1 MPGVGVLILFAI
13 VAALISARRHGG
25 AAILF
30 AAIAVVLFVA
40 TPAGRG
46 LPGAVEGFLSTFD
59 HAATP
64 ALDQQQ
70 SGGAG

>member
-13 VAALISARRHGG
+13 VAAVISARRHGG

-30 AAIAVVLFVA
+30 AAIAVVLFVS
-40 TPAGRG
+40 TPAGAG
-46 LPGAVEGFLSTFD
+46 LPGAVTGFLSTFD

-64 ALDQQQ
+64 AL
-70 SGGAG
+70 SHPGGAG